1 MNKHPFL
8 LGSEEAPQMGHQRC
22 QQQCHQQGNQQCH
35 QQSHQW
41 CHEQGHQQGQQQRLR
56 LLPKALGTAGGTVLA
71 RGCRVALRDGS
82 ARCRQRDFAA
92 AAAKFSTALQLKPE
106 SIRPQFSPP
115 KVFPPSKWCILI
127 FGNHVCFFFHVQ
139 LCSKGFAL
147 EDPLKSSPD
156 DISRLASWIESKL
169 VICYLKLG
177 QPGLALHHSHRL
189 RCSTELQSRS
199 AFGVCL
205 RHHSI
210 LRSFSGVRNAR
221 LTLSLPVLSP
231 RSIIQNPSHFCN
243 HLRQAA
249 CFRCLHRYSEAARY
263 FCSSGSFQRAPVP
276 PFPQLSQ

>member
-1 MNKHPFL
+1 MVCSNIWK
-8 LGSEEAPQMGHQRC
+8 S
-22 QQQCHQQGNQQCH
+22 
-35 QQSHQW
+35 
-41 CHEQGHQQGQQQRLR
+41 
-56 LLPKALGTAGGTVLA
+56 
-71 RGCRVALRDGS
+71 RG
-82 ARCRQRDFAA
+82 
-92 AAAKFSTALQLKPE
+92 
-106 SIRPQFSPP
+106 
-115 KVFPPSKWCILI
+115 
-127 FGNHVCFFFHVQ
+127 FFFHVQ

-177 QPGLALHHSHRL
+177 QPGLALHHSHRQLQWKREEEGGRDREFTWHL

-199 AFGVCL
+199 AFGACL

-249 CFRCLHRYSEAARY
+249 CFRCLHRYSEVARY